1 MVSLLKNSKW
11 FWLTAT
17 QHEPVCE
24 KLKAESGD
32 LGGSMFKKKKKK
44 LVTPLLNC
52 KSNILRGTSK
62 S

>member
-11 FWLTAT
+11 FWLTTT

-44 LVTPLLNC
+44 VGYPFIEL
-52 KSNILRGTSK
+52 
-62 S
+62 